1 MRVHQSERQCHKG
14 RFPCSLLFSPQFII
28 VGQVFLSAS
37 VLKCGTA
44 VSRKSDFCVVAFC
57 FLLHTKLHVVFV
69 SGWYSMFIAGHAV
82 TCEATETLCISL
94 QRKIIYCIQNVRNKS
109 TWQLNVT

>member
-37 VLKCGTA
+37 VMKRRSVGFKGFFESSIL
-44 VSRKSDFCVVAFC
+44 SSNSQ
-57 FLLHTKLHVVFV
+57 LLFRDDVFSYIQGFTHETKVKIPSL
-69 SGWYSMFIAGHAV
+69 STIHA
-82 TCEATETLCISL
+82 
-94 QRKIIYCIQNVRNKS
+94 
-109 TWQLNVT
+109 

>member
-37 VLKCGTA
+37 VLKWNN
-44 VSRKSDFCVVAFC
+44 VDFQ
-57 FLLHTKLHVVFV
+57 
-69 SGWYSMFIAGHAV
+69 SFI
-82 TCEATETLCISL
+82 
-94 QRKIIYCIQNVRNKS
+94 
-109 TWQLNVT
+109 